1 MRPQEQSMRRVQV
14 GAHTFTAVGAED
26 LRALEVPYDL
36 AKGSRTLRAGT
47 RASNRH
53 GSQQL
58 RACAQVNGSC
68 ALVPASP
75 ARPRPPALAMLRTG
89 GRGSGAQVRGARTY
103 TQEGWRFEAVGLKSE

>member
-1 MRPQEQSMRRVQV
+1 MRRQERSLRRAQAAV
-14 GAHTFTAVGAED
+14 HTFTPVSAQVVESTQTA
-26 LRALEVPYDL
+26 YDL

-47 RASNRH
+47 RAPNRH

-68 ALVPASP
+68 ALVPAAP

>member
-1 MRPQEQSMRRVQV
+1 MSPQEQSMRRDQV
-14 GAHTFTAVGAED
+14 AAHTFTAVSAEVVKS
-26 LRALEVPYDL
+26 REVPYDL

-47 RASNRH
+47 RASTRH

-89 GRGSGAQVRGARTY
+89 GRGAGAQVRGARTY
-103 TQEGWRFEAVGLKSE
+103 THEGWRFEAVGLKSE